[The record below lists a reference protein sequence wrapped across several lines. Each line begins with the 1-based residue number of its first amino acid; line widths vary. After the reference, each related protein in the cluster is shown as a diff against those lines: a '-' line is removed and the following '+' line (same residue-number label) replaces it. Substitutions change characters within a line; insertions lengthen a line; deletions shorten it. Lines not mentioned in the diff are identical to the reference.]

1 MIKIKYS
8 TRLVILIAGIV
19 LKFPLSRRGYLQCK
33 NEKRMWVKYKHLN
46 ILGELHWE
54 WNGIICMRRYKP
66 TNVLL
71 SKTEAHRFIDM
82 VLDTKQMIP
91 EFDIDKCDLYKAENW
106 GKSGDDYVLID
117 YGINNYISGL
127 Y

>member
-46 ILGELHWE
+46 ILGELYWE
-54 WNGIICMRRYKP
+54 WNGIICMKRYKP
-66 TNVLL
+66 TNVLVNQ
-71 SKTEAHRFIDM
+71 EAHRFIDM
-82 VLDTKQMIP
+82 VLDVKDMIP
-91 EFDIDKCDLYKAENW
+91 EFDIDKCDLYKVENW

-117 YGINNYISGL
+117 YGINNYISEL